1 MLEVAEILRFLSI
14 REIRGHLEH
23 FGADHKASS
32 EGLVVASLRLA
43 LVTLDPL
50 GVAVDE
56 RGAPHGGIGAR
67 LQHLDV
73 VPLAQLLA
81 DAAFSVARGLVFVPE
96 RDGRLVGAGHVAHL
110 CLVPPR
116 RLVHGSELGPFC
128 AVQRDRSWA
137 TRPKHRPCRLCVIE
151 GRSPGTPPPLLTSN
165 PFGTQR
171 YPYRCPD
178 IKPDERGR
186 YTHEVGTVGT
196 ASMAS
201 FVQACCTPLKPGRSA
216 LRKVPTQVL
225 SVV

>member
-1 MLEVAEILRFLSI
+1 MLEVAEILRFLSV

-32 EGLVVASLRLA
+32 EGLVVASLRLT
-43 LVTLDPL
+43 LVTLGPL

-151 GRSPGTPPPLLTSN
+151 GRSPGNSPSLLTSN
-165 PFGTQR
+165 LLGTQR
-171 YPYRCPD
+171 YP
-178 IKPDERGR
+178 
-186 YTHEVGTVGT
+186 
-196 ASMAS
+196 
-201 FVQACCTPLKPGRSA
+201 
-216 LRKVPTQVL
+216 
-225 SVV
+225 